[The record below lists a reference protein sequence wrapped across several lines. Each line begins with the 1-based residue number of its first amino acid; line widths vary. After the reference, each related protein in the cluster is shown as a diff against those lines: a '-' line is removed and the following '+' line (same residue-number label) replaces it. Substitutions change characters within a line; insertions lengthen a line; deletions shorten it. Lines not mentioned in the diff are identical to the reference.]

1 MSCGWYF
8 RIAPSDNFSNVS
20 AFRPKSHWK
29 LPTGHRSVELFL
41 SRLKKELF
49 SLLPGKPRSYIAKE
63 EWKAMRNLLENR
75 SIIIKPA
82 DKGSSVVIW
91 DQEDYLSQGER
102 QLSDHSTYLDVKK
115 FSQMSNLPKK
125 SSRIFKGLCNKKPI
139 TEKIYFSL
147 SFKNSCYLGK
157 MNLPPKI

>member
-20 AFRPKSHWK
+20 AFRPKPHWK

-41 SRLKKELF
+41 SRLEKELF

-75 SIIIKPA
+75 SVIIKPA

-102 QLSDHSTYLDVKK
+102 QLSDHSTYSDVKK
-115 FSQMSNLPKK
+115 FSQILIFLKRVAEFLRDCATKNLSRKK
-125 SSRIFKGLCNKKPI
+125 YIFHLALRIVVV
-139 TEKIYFSL
+139 
-147 SFKNSCYLGK
+147 
-157 MNLPPKI
+157 

>member
-8 RIAPSDNFSNVS
+8 RTAPSDNFSNVS
-20 AFRPKSHWK
+20 AFRPKPHWK

-41 SRLKKELF
+41 SRLEKELL

-91 DQEDYLSQGER
+91 YQEDYLSQGER

-139 TEKIYFSL
+139 TEKIHFSL
-147 SFKNSCYLGK
+147 SFKNRCCLGK
-157 MNLPPKI
+157 MNLLPKI

>member
-20 AFRPKSHWK
+20 AFRPKPHWK

-41 SRLKKELF
+41 SRLEKELF

-102 QLSDHSTYLDVKK
+102 QLSDHSTYSDVKK
-115 FSQMSNLPKK
+115 FSQILIFLKRVAEFLRDCATKNLSRKK
-125 SSRIFKGLCNKKPI
+125 YIFYLALRIVVV
-139 TEKIYFSL
+139 
-147 SFKNSCYLGK
+147 
-157 MNLPPKI
+157 